1 MSSELDNKVPPHNA
15 EAEQACIGAILIDFD
30 SIEDVLAIIKP
41 EDFYVNANR
50 EVFAGIVSLHGKKE
64 KADLVTLTNE
74 LRTLGTLDR
83 AGGPGYIANLTSVTP
98 SSANIVHYA
107 QIVKNLSM
115 RRALIRELG
124 DALVNVMDDTQDP
137 ATIALDVSKNAGD
150 IATSTAQCDYITMGS
165 VVPHSLAKMEEWV
178 KHPDSLSGL
187 PTGLKS
193 IDDMTSGYEEG
204 DLIVFAA
211 RPGQGKTSMA
221 LTCADSLAVDQK
233 IPTAFFSCEMSAKAL
248 NMREISMRSRISSR
262 RMKLGHISPSM
273 MSNIQTACASI
284 FTAPLY
290 INDTSNI
297 KLSSFKA
304 SARKLVYE
312 KGVKIIFIDYLTL
325 INAEQPKLPRWEQ
338 VSYISRE
345 LKGFARDFKVPI
357 VALSQLKREAEGKQP
372 NLSDLR
378 ESSSIEQDA
387 DIIYFLHRPKPPEL
401 NAESVEM
408 ELICAKQRNGPVGL
422 TKINY
427 LTTITKFEDMDQG
440 YERH

>member
-1 MSSELDNKVPPHNA
+1 MTKPVFSDNDAELSVLGASILDNS
-15 EAEQACIGAILIDFD
+15 CIEILRESLKI
-30 SIEDVLAIIKP
+30 
-41 EDFYVNANR
+41 EDFYTQTHVLLWDIILAL
-50 EVFAGIVSLHGKKE
+50 SHDKKPV
-64 KADLVTLTNE
+64 DIVTLNDE
-74 LRTLGTLDR
+74 ARNRGLDISP
-83 AGGPGYIANLTSVTP
+83 AYIASLTNSTV
-98 SSANIVHYA
+98 SSANVAFYA
-107 QIVKNLSM
+107 DIVKKHSM
-115 RRALIRELG
+115 RRQSWMKLRGAMTSIK
-124 DALVNVMDDTQDP
+124 DTTKDP
-137 ATIALDVSKNAGD
+137 ATIALDVSKSMGD

-165 VVPHSLAKMEEWV
+165 VITASIKKMEDWV

-193 IDDMTSGYEEG
+193 IDDMTSGYEDE
-204 DLIVFAA
+204 DLVVIAA
-211 RPGQGKTSMA
+211 RPSIGKSAMM

-233 IPTAFFSCEMSAKAL
+233 IPTAIFSCEMSAKAL
-248 NMREISMRSRISSR
+248 NLREISMRSRISSR
-262 RMKLGHISPSM
+262 RMKLGHVSKSM
-273 MSNIQTACASI
+273 MNDIQIACSEI
-284 FTAPLY
+284 YTAPLY

-297 KLSSFKA
+297 RLSSFKA
-304 SARKLVYE
+304 SARKLIYE

-325 INAEQPKLPRWEQ
+325 IDAEQPRLPRWEQ

-427 LTTITKFEDMDQG
+427 LTTITKFVDIAEEG
-440 YERH
+440 YDRKS

>member
-1 MSSELDNKVPPHNA
+1 
-15 EAEQACIGAILIDFD
+15 
-30 SIEDVLAIIKP
+30 
-41 EDFYVNANR
+41 
-50 EVFAGIVSLHGKKE
+50 
-64 KADLVTLTNE
+64 
-74 LRTLGTLDR
+74 
-83 AGGPGYIANLTSVTP
+83 VTP
-98 SSANIVHYA
+98 SSANIVYYA

-124 DALVNVMDDTQDP
+124 DALVNVRDDTQDP

-211 RPGQGKTSMA
+211 RPGCGKTACMM
-221 LTCADSLAVDQK
+221 TCADSLAVDQK
-233 IPTAFFSCEMSAKAL
+233 IPTAIFSCEMSAKAL

-297 KLSSFKA
+297 RLSSFKA
-304 SARKLVYE
+304 SARKLILE

-345 LKGFARDFKVPI
+345 LKGFARDFKIPI
-357 VALSQLKREAEGKQP
+357 IALSQLKREAEGKQP

-387 DIIYFLHRPKPPEL
+387 DIIFFLHRPKPPEL
-401 NAESVEM
+401 NAENVEM

-427 LTTITKFEDMDQG
+427 LTTITKFEDVGGGDYG
-440 YERH
+440 A